1 MSAIGL
7 LLAGGV
13 GALCLVILL
22 IFLRKGIRVEKDAWR
37 SAEPGRVGDLY
48 QAVENELAKL
58 HMTRE
63 RLKQTSQNLSHLV
76 DQEIHKKSK
85 NLDAEIR
92 NTYQNV
98 IQEKDKEVKTV
109 RDLFNDVT
117 RKFEKLGK
125 EKKQTESVVR
135 SLADGLIVVDENGQT
150 LHINPVAEK
159 ILGKKKEEVLG
170 RPISSVQ
177 GHDRVIAFINRV
189 EASEEEALSLM
200 SQDVETQKILGES
213 TAVIESETGQTRG
226 MISALPDVTK
236 IRELDEAKNEFIA
249 NVSHELKAPLIC
261 IQKSLSALLAEDLGQ
276 MAAEQKKFVEM
287 AHRNSLRLEKII
299 SQILDFSKWE
309 AGQMLLQTGLF
320 QISTVVIDST
330 EQFRIWAGQKNIQ
343 LQIQHEDPTLMMDA
357 DKEKIIQ
364 VLTNLIGNAVKFTPK
379 KGIIRIE
386 TRIHRQTDDLAP
398 QGGNSIEF
406 AVQDNGPGI
415 TVKDQERLFKKFGR
429 ATSIPLAD
437 DQGTGLGL
445 CISKQIIEKH
455 GGHIRV
461 DSGAGQGSRFIFVIP
476 QYQPSH

>member
-1 MSAIGL
+1 MNAVGL
-7 LLAGGV
+7 FLAGGV

-22 IFLRKGIRVEKDAWR
+22 IFLRKGIRFEKEPWR
-37 SAEPGRVGDLY
+37 SAEPGRGGDLY

-58 HMTRE
+58 NMTRE

-85 NLDAEIR
+85 NLDVEIR
-92 NTYQNV
+92 NTYQHV

-135 SLADGLIVVDENGQT
+135 SLADGLIVVDESGQT

-159 ILGKKKEEVLG
+159 IIGKKKEEVLG

-177 GHDRVIAFINRV
+177 GHDRVIAFINRI

-200 SQDVETQKILGES
+200 SQNVETQKILGES
-213 TAVIESETGQTRG
+213 TAVIESEAGQTRG

-276 MAAEQKKFVEM
+276 IAGEQKKFVEM
-287 AHRNSLRLEKII
+287 AHRNSLR
-299 SQILDFSKWE
+299 
-309 AGQMLLQTGLF
+309 
-320 QISTVVIDST
+320 
-330 EQFRIWAGQKNIQ
+330 
-343 LQIQHEDPTLMMDA
+343 
-357 DKEKIIQ
+357 
-364 VLTNLIGNAVKFTPK
+364 
-379 KGIIRIE
+379 
-386 TRIHRQTDDLAP
+386 
-398 QGGNSIEF
+398 
-406 AVQDNGPGI
+406 
-415 TVKDQERLFKKFGR
+415 
-429 ATSIPLAD
+429 
-437 DQGTGLGL
+437 
-445 CISKQIIEKH
+445 
-455 GGHIRV
+455 
-461 DSGAGQGSRFIFVIP
+461 
-476 QYQPSH
+476 